1 MVKLNSE
8 DKTLVINLKYKA
20 GRSLADMVLQSIW
33 TYAAQ
38 EPEDRAIV
46 TQMNRMVHGQE
57 PMVDVDL
64 MDYTDVEGLQ

>member
-8 DKTLVINLKYKA
+8 DKTLIINLKYKA
-20 GRSLADMVLQSIW
+20 GRSLADMVLQTIW

-38 EPEDRAIV
+38 EPEDRAIL
-46 TQMNRMVHGQE
+46 TQMNRMLHGQE
-57 PMVDVDL
+57 PMVDIDL

>member
-1 MVKLNSE
+1 
-8 DKTLVINLKYKA
+8 
-20 GRSLADMVLQSIW
+20 MVLQSIW

-38 EPEDRAIV
+38 EPQDRAIIM
-46 TQMNRMVHGQE
+46 QMNRMVHGQE